1 MFISVYFKSIVVF
14 INLYKLAQRLPVPT
28 VCDIC
33 PHLTV
38 CLSFHVDLSKKKES
52 RNASLTCR
60 RMNPVDEDINSMATK
75 CCTAA

>member
-1 MFISVYFKSIVVF
+1 MCTPRNLKSVYFKSIVVF

-38 CLSFHVDLSKKKES
+38 CLSFRVDLSKKLS
-52 RNASLTCR
+52 GNASLTCHVT
-60 RMNPVDEDINSMATK
+60 NQIFN
-75 CCTAA
+75 